1 MISARSGRSD
11 ITDVLVEG
19 EHIDLDIQENV
30 RICTCTCMYTCTC
43 SMTFYTFTYM
53 YIVSGIIL
61 TYSRR
66 QNNVSIHR
74 TVERKEFKRSTDRT
88 TVKERYD

>member
-1 MISARSGRSD
+1 MYYLSLASTLQTVVCWLFLFFSS
-11 ITDVLVEG
+11 TEELQG
-19 EHIDLDIQENV
+19 EY
-30 RICTCTCMYTCTC
+30 ICIL
-43 SMTFYTFTYM
+43 YM
-53 YIVSGIIL
+53 YM
-61 TYSRR
+61 YSRR